1 MCDEIKLSDGSSLLL
16 CGLRAFRKFCACGRQ
31 ATLLCDWKVAA
42 HKSGTCD
49 RPICARHAKQV
60 APGKHLCPLHQQLYD
75 RWRREHPDRKFS
87 IDEQRSLFED
97 AA

>member
-1 MCDEIKLSDGSSLLL
+1 MCDEIKLSDGSSLLI

-49 RPICARHAKQV
+49 RPICSHHAKQV
-60 APGKHLCPLHQQLYD
+60 APGKHLCPLHQKQYDDWKARHPGQTIEAREQLA
-75 RWRREHPDRKFS
+75 
-87 IDEQRSLFED
+87 LFGE
-97 AA
+97 AT

>member
-1 MCDEIKLSDGSSLLL
+1 MCDEIKLSDGDSLLV
-16 CGLRAFRKFCACGRQ
+16 CGLRSFRKFCACGRQ
-31 ATLLCDWKVAA
+31 ATLLCDWKVAT

-60 APGKHLCPLHQQLYD
+60 APGKHLCPEHQQRYD
-75 RWRREHPDRKFS
+75 EWKRKNPDRKFS